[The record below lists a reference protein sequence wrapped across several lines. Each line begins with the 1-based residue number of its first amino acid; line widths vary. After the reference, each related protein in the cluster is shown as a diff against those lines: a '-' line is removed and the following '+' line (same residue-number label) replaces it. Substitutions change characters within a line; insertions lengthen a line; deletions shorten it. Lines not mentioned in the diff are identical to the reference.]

1 MKLNNLLLIFIL
13 IAAVDATAQQFE
25 YDGKYYRGEIKKKYD
40 IPENGLL
47 NMKNIN
53 GDVKIVGETRNDI
66 LVTERY
72 RISAYSEASARN
84 IFDDSHTKYIF
95 KGKTLIIE
103 GASGSRRYQSNFL
116 IQIPAKFNLDV
127 QASGGDLVTETVSGQ
142 INLRTSGGDI
152 DIVDLNGK
160 IDIYTSGGD
169 LTIRQCR
176 KDLNATTSG
185 GNICINKFSG
195 QLQAKTSGGDINIE
209 NLDGNGEIKT
219 SGGDIYLT
227 KIKGDRF
234 NATTSGGDIGAD
246 YIDTQLELSTSGGD
260 INIGQARANA
270 WLHTS
275 GGDIQIDEVSGNL
288 EANTS
293 GGDISVKYVKGAAIL
308 HTSGGDIEL
317 ERALNNVKATTS
329 GGDINLS
336 YVTGSVYA
344 RTSGGNIELEK
355 HLEKTTKDNSIDLA
369 SSGGD
374 IAITIPNNMPA
385 DIFAKITIYNKWD
398 NNQIRTDF
406 PITVTREVKGS
417 RVIITGKGS
426 INGGGDPINLE
437 TSGGDIII
445 HKIMQP

>member
-53 GDVKIVGETRNDI
+53 GDVKIVGETRNNI

-72 RISAYSEASARN
+72 RISAYSDASAQS
-84 IFDDSHTKYIF
+84 IFNDSHTKYIF

-185 GNICINKFSG
+185 GDISINKFSG

-293 GGDISVKYVKGAAIL
+293 GGDISVKYVKGTAVL
-308 HTSGGDIEL
+308 HTSGGDIEI

-329 GGDINLS
+329 GGDIILS

-344 RTSGGNIELEK
+344 RTSGGDIELEK
-355 HLEKTTKDNSIDLA
+355 HLEKTNKDNSIDLA

-374 IAITIPNNMPA
+374 IAIAIPDNMPA
-385 DIFAKITIYNKWD
+385 DIYAKITIYNKWD
-398 NNQIRTDF
+398 NNQIRSDF
-406 PITVTREVKGS
+406 PIAITREVKDS
-417 RVIITGKGS
+417 KVVITGQGR
-426 INGGGDPINLE
+426 INGGGDAINLE
-437 TSGGDIII
+437 TSSGDIII
-445 HKIMQP
+445 HKLMQQ